1 MGDPEAGG
9 VRWCCLSQHR
19 RSRFVVGCQV
29 ATSEYVAG
37 RNVVSQTRERT
48 AGRRGIRW
56 LSDGHHGYNESVRE
70 IYRDPVRNG
79 APGRPRLARTPGVG
93 LTQVVKRRENRRVV
107 EIEVVHR
114 FGVMPEQPHTVHV
127 ERLNGVLR
135 DRLNC
140 LTRQTHAFAKRDETW
155 WALVTLCLF
164 EHNWLKEHVAL
175 RQKAAGLPNGQLY
188 RRRSP
193 AMALGLTDHVW
204 AWEEFLS
211 LRSYQCKKE

>member
-1 MGDPEAGG
+1 
-9 VRWCCLSQHR
+9 
-19 RSRFVVGCQV
+19 VVGCQV

-37 RNVVSQTRERT
+37 RNVVAQTRDLT

-56 LSDGHHGYNESVRE
+56 MSDGHHGYNESVRE
-70 IYRDPVRNG
+70 VYRDPVRNG
-79 APGRPRLARTPGVG
+79 ARGRPRLARTPGVG

-107 EIEVVHR
+107 DITVVHR

-164 EHNWLKEHVAL
+164 EHNWLKPHKSL
-175 RQKAAGLPNGQLY
+175 RQNAVELPDG
-188 RRRSP
+188 RRYHQRSP
-193 AMALGLTDHVW
+193 AMALRLTDRVW
-204 AWEEFLS
+204 QWEDFLS
-211 LRSYQCKKE
+211 RMSHPCKTG

>member
-1 MGDPEAGG
+1 
-9 VRWCCLSQHR
+9 
-19 RSRFVVGCQV
+19 VVGCQV

-37 RNVVSQTRERT
+37 RNVVAQTRDLT
-48 AGRRGIRW
+48 ASRRGIRW
-56 LSDGHHGYNESVRE
+56 ISDGHHGYNESVRE
-70 IYRDPVRNG
+70 VYRDPVRNG
-79 APGRPRLARTPGVG
+79 ARGRPRLARTPGVG

-107 EIEVVHR
+107 EITVVHR

-164 EHNWLKEHVAL
+164 EHNWLKPHKAL
-175 RQKAAGLPNGQLY
+175 RQKAFELPDG
-188 RRRSP
+188 RRYHQRSP
-193 AMALGLTDHVW
+193 ATALALTDHVW
-204 AWEEFLS
+204 EWEDFLS
-211 LRSYQCKKE
+211 LKSHQCKAG